1 MPRPIPLRLEVRPTA
16 HGACWPHCFGTG
28 GKPANL
34 ALAALLLV
42 SPLAFGTT
50 MVWDAVS
57 GTTLATLDSR
67 TTLVNGV
74 AFSPDGRLLA
84 TTGNDGLIHLWNVS
98 SGQQLATRSHDGSS
112 FGVGFSPDGRRLA
125 STSVDR
131 TVKLWTVSG
140 DSLAAD
146 EPLTLT
152 GHTGAVYRVAWS
164 PDGRWLA
171 TASRDGT
178 SRIYSVELENLVA
191 LARTRVTRR
200 LTSEECQQYLHQEQ
214 CPERL

>member
-1 MPRPIPLRLEVRPTA
+1 MPTPMPLRLGIRPTA
-16 HGACWPHCFGTG
+16 QSACWPHCLGTG

-98 SGQQLATRSHDGSS
+98 SGQQLATRSHGGSS

-171 TASRDGT
+171 TASRDGK